1 MRLVNA
7 VEYCKEL
14 KKEMEWPGRSK
25 DFIDAIECAIAD
37 LGDIPTIDAKDG
49 LVHAYWID
57 DPNYTEPRKNGKYPY
72 CSACLTT
79 ACTKHIY
86 CPHCGAKMDGKK
98 PNEVTST

>member
-1 MRLVNA
+1 MRLINA

-14 KKEMEWPGRSK
+14 KKEMDWPGRSK

-37 LGDIPTIDAKDG
+37 LGDMPTIDAKDG

-57 DPNYTEPRKNGKYPY
+57 DPNYTEPRKNSKYPY
-72 CSACLTT
+72 CSECVTT

-86 CPHCGAKMDGKK
+86 CPHCGAKMDGKATDT
-98 PNEVTST
+98 EVKE